1 MACSDAE
8 LMLIPPEDDGLRRGK
23 DDGDHPGCRHHQS
36 EREVLQVQE
45 HVLSQ
50 SERSSNLK
58 EVQVQVNLR
67 TCTGLFNPPWNVML
81 SKDVNGVW
89 DGNDDKKVEDYH
101 LALKR

>member
-1 MACSDAE
+1 
-8 LMLIPPEDDGLRRGK
+8 MLIPPEDDGLRRGK

-36 EREVLQVQE
+36 EREVQL
-45 HVLSQ
+45 
-50 SERSSNLK
+50 
-58 EVQVQVNLR
+58 QVNLR
-67 TCTGLFNPPWNVML
+67 TGLFNPPWNVML